1 MENAEAANIIRSVAN
16 SIRNN
21 PGQFHIEINVTGQ
34 HVESHGGTG
43 SSITAIGGGA
53 GSNTIGQI
61 VSVDGSQ
68 INIAQKMGNQAMDEQ
83 LRQLANALDS
93 IAVQLESPSPDK
105 GIIKRTYE
113 SLKNTWV
120 PGVITSVIGNVL
132 TLVGMHSA

>member
-1 MENAEAANIIRSVAN
+1 MENAEAATMIRAVAD

-43 SSITAIGGGA
+43 LSITAVGGGA

-61 VSVDGSQ
+61 VSLDGSQ
-68 INIAQKMGNQAMDEQ
+68 INIAQKKGAQVMDDQ
-83 LRQLANALDS
+83 LRLLTRALDS
-93 IAVQLESPSPDK
+93 IAIQLESPAPDK
-105 GIIKRTYE
+105 GIIKKAYE

-120 PGVITSVIGNVL
+120 PGVISSVIGNIL
-132 TLVGMHSA
+132 THVGMHFA